1 MAGKTDTSAA
11 GHFGRQMRKERLA
24 HCWSLA
30 EFAQRTGY
38 DAGHLSRIENGKRP
52 PTGALAQ
59 ACDRA
64 FPERHGWFT
73 DWYEESRTWAE
84 VPPGFRSWSE
94 IEGKAATLRAWAPSV
109 VHGLLQT
116 EDYAAALLRTYPG
129 VTDEVAASRLRA
141 RMERQRGV
149 LQRETPPVMTFI
161 VDEMALYRW
170 VGPAQAMAGQMR
182 QLHAVA
188 SMPLVTVQVL
198 PAVAHPAN
206 ASEFILADS
215 AAYAEHVAGGYVFT
229 DEQTVSALAVRF
241 DSLRAESY
249 RASESAAMFERM
261 AVLWTAR
268 GASPPTQTP
277 TEAVAWKRPALPD

>member
-1 MAGKTDTSAA
+1 MAGNRDTSAA
-11 GHFGRQMRKERLA
+11 THFGRQMRKERLA
-24 HCWSLA
+24 HGWSLG
-30 EFAQRTGY
+30 EFAQRLGY

-52 PTGALAQ
+52 PTEALAQ
-59 ACDRA
+59 ACDRV

-84 VPPGFRSWSE
+84 VPPGFRSWFE
-94 IEGKAATLRAWAPSV
+94 IESRAASLRAWAPSV
-109 VHGLLQT
+109 VHGLLQA

-129 VTDEVAASRLRA
+129 VTDEVAASRLNA

-149 LQRETPPVMTFI
+149 LLRGSPPMVTFV
-161 VDEMALYRW
+161 VDEMALYRC
-170 VGPAQAMAGQMR
+170 VGSAETMAGQMR
-182 QLHAVA
+182 QLAAVA

-198 PAVAHPAN
+198 PAVAHPAT
-206 ASEFILADS
+206 ASEFIVADS

-229 DEQTVSALAVRF
+229 DAETVSALGVRF

-261 AVLWTAR
+261 AVLWAAR

-277 TEAVAWKRPALPD
+277 AEAVAWRRPALPE